1 MDPVL
6 EVDSISANGLL
17 KCSIL
22 IIKLGILKHPD
33 DPKKLA
39 VYAGRMKI
47 TNRNRNPNR
56 L

>member
-6 EVDSISANGLL
+6 EVDSISANGVL
-17 KCSIL
+17 KCSNY
-22 IIKLGILKHPD
+22 KTRNND
-33 DPKKLA
+33 SKKLA

-47 TNRNRNPNR
+47 TNRNRHPNR